1 MNRSD
6 AADSAHTQAG
16 ARVRF
21 EWGRAGAAL
30 IRPGEV
36 AVVVDVLSF
45 STAVSVAA
53 DRGIEVL
60 PYPWARADAAEH
72 AKRHDAELA
81 VRRGEAGPGQ
91 VSLAPGSLRRAE
103 GLRRV
108 VLPSPNGA
116 TISHHLQSA
125 GAQVLAGCLRN
136 AAAVG
141 RWAAARGVGVLVI
154 AAGERWPD
162 GTLRPAVEDLWGAGA
177 VIDAVAEA
185 LPDGGGAA
193 ASVGAPGAC
202 SPEAQVARDAYRA
215 ARTAAADSGWPRL
228 LADLASGRELVTAGH
243 GEDVRIAA
251 EVGAGDAVPLLVGA
265 VAEGHGFIPAD
276 PVPMT
281 RTVDGPARDPHF
293 ESGERGARRFR

>member
-1 MNRSD
+1 VNRSD
-6 AADSAHTQAG
+6 GAGPGPAGNPAHTQAG

-21 EWGRAGAAL
+21 EWGPAGATL
-30 IRPGEV
+30 IRPREV

-53 DRGIEVL
+53 DLGIVVL

-72 AKRHDAELA
+72 ARRHDAELA
-81 VRRGEAGPGQ
+81 GRRDEAGPGQ
-91 VSLAPGSLRRAE
+91 ITLAPGSLRRAE
-103 GLRRV
+103 GVRRV

-116 TISHHLQSA
+116 AISHHLQSA
-125 GAQVLAGCLRN
+125 GAQVVAGCLRN

-141 RWAAARGVGVLVI
+141 HWAAARGDGVLVI

-185 LPDGGGAA
+185 LPDGGGAGGSA
-193 ASVGAPGAC
+193 GSPGAC
-202 SPEAQVARDAYRA
+202 SPEARVARAAYLA
-215 ARTAAADSGWPRL
+215 ARADADHAGWAAL
-228 LADLASGRELVTAGH
+228 LGDLAGGRELIGAGH

-251 EVGAGDAVPLLVGA
+251 EVNGSGVVPLLTG
-265 VAEGHGFIPAD
+265 GHAFVPA
-276 PVPMT
+276 P
-281 RTVDGPARDPHF
+281 RI
-293 ESGERGARRFR
+293 SGQAKETARR